1 MKEKFTAF
9 SQRLVV
15 FIFWQVTETRTG
27 PLGCSNYDNLDT
39 VSSVLVHSPENKV
52 QLQGKT
58 LAVIWILFFYMYASF
73 LKMCIF
79 HSVSS
84 NTPTLHPVP
93 TPTPPPGLQV
103 VLPSYLQSLFIQ
115 AALNYIGCKSEGQF
129 VCQNG
134 DCWCECSVDFP
145 QCNCPHSDL
154 DTLEKNLLR
163 IREAWRL
170 INQEFEESGESVDL
184 DPAWPSKPAF

>member
-58 LAVIWILFFYMYASF
+58 LAVIWILLFYMYTSC
-73 LKMCIF
+73 LIQ
-79 HSVSS
+79 H
-84 NTPTLHPVP
+84 TH
-93 TPTPPPGLQV
+93 PPPRPLPHPSPRAAGRPPELLAEPLHTGGSKLHRLQV
-103 VLPSYLQSLFIQ
+103 RRPVCLPERGLL
-115 AALNYIGCKSEGQF
+115 
-129 VCQNG
+129 VR
-134 DCWCECSVDFP
+134 V
-145 QCNCPHSDL
+145 QCGLS
-154 DTLEKNLLR
+154 
-163 IREAWRL
+163 A
-170 INQEFEESGESVDL
+170 V
-184 DPAWPSKPAF
+184 